1 MPSMSL
7 VVRTQCDP
15 LALAN
20 TVKQQVWAVDKDQ
33 PVSEVDS
40 MDGILREWIAPRRFV
55 MTVLINFAFVALIL
69 AVVGLYSV
77 LAYSVT
83 LRTREIGVRVA
94 LGAEPRSVARL
105 VLGRGLK
112 LTMGG
117 IALGLAGAFALTRF
131 MQNVIFGISAA
142 DPLTFLGVSALLM
155 VTAIAAS
162 YFPARRASRIDPMT
176 ALRTE

>member
-1 MPSMSL
+1 
-7 VVRTQCDP
+7 
-15 LALAN
+15 
-20 TVKQQVWAVDKDQ
+20 
-33 PVSEVDS
+33 
-40 MDGILREWIAPRRFV
+40 
-55 MTVLINFAFVALIL
+55 
-69 AVVGLYSV
+69 
-77 LAYSVT
+77 
-83 LRTREIGVRVA
+83 
-94 LGAEPRSVARL
+94 
-105 VLGRGLK
+105 
-112 LTMGG
+112 MGG